1 MPTATFIATTRYPK
15 ADMILVTKW
24 FGTFL
29 CEPGSVLESKLFP
42 NDLGA
47 IAARMKRMRGR
58 EILEEEVELGRK
70 AKAVAERRLGSIA
83 KVVAFDST
91 FIRAEK
97 YGFDM
102 DLMRQ
107 ASMQLA
113 RESLSEEDP
122 GAYITEQVRAFDDLL
137 STCNLMSERLR
148 EWYGLYYPE
157 LERLVDDRR
166 YAELVALDPDRDAVA
181 AAAKG
186 DPSASVGA
194 AMSGEDLSSIQALAK
209 SAHETLK
216 TRDKIE
222 ASIQKKMR
230 EEAPNLS
237 AVAGPVIGARLISLA
252 GGLGRLAG
260 MPTSTVQL
268 LGAEKAMFRHLK
280 DKSRP
285 PKHGIIFQH
294 PQVHKAP
301 YWMRGKIARALAGKI
316 SIAVKVDFYGDSD
329 ISPDLLASLETRI
342 AEIRK
347 RYPAP
352 PKKPARGGKR
362 GGRNR

>member
-1 MPTATFIATTRYPK
+1 
-15 ADMILVTKW
+15 MILVTKW

-29 CEPGSVLESKLFP
+29 CEPGKVLESKLFP
-42 NDLGA
+42 NDLEA
-47 IAARMKRMRGR
+47 VASRMKRMRNR
-58 EILEEEVELGRK
+58 EVLEEEAELGRR
-70 AKAVAERRLGSIA
+70 AKGVAERRLGGIA

-102 DLMRQ
+102 DLLRQ
-107 ASMQLA
+107 ATMQLA
-113 RESLSEEDP
+113 RESLTEEDP
-122 GAYITEQVRAFDDLL
+122 GAYITEQVRAFDDLI

-148 EWYGLYYPE
+148 EWYGLHYPE
-157 LERLVDDRR
+157 LERLIDERR
-166 YAELVALDPDRDAVA
+166 YAELVALDPKRSAVA
-181 AAAKG
+181 AAAGG
-186 DPSASVGA
+186 DSGASAGA
-194 AMSGEDLSSIQALAK
+194 AMSDEDLSSIQALAK
-209 SAHETLK
+209 STYDILK
-216 TRDKIE
+216 TRDKME
-222 ASIQKKMR
+222 SSIQKKMR

-237 AVAGPVIGARLISLA
+237 AIAGPVIGARLISLA

-285 PKHGIIFQH
+285 PKHGVIFQH
-294 PQVHKAP
+294 PEIHKAP
-301 YWMRGKIARALAGKI
+301 FWIRGKIARALAGKI
-316 SIAVKVDFYGDSD
+316 SIAVRVDFYGGAD
-329 ISPDLLASLETRI
+329 ISKELASSLEKRI

-347 RYPAP
+347 RYPNP

-362 GGRNR
+362 RGQAGGKNR

>member
-1 MPTATFIATTRYPK
+1 
-15 ADMILVTKW
+15 MILVTKW

-29 CEPGSVLESKLFP
+29 CEPGKVLESKLFP
-42 NDLGA
+42 NDLDS
-47 IAARMKRMRGR
+47 IASRMKRMRNR
-58 EILEEEVELGRK
+58 EVLEEETELGRR
-70 AKAVAERRLGSIA
+70 AKGVAERRLGSIA
-83 KVVAFDST
+83 KIVAFDST

-102 DLMRQ
+102 DLLRQ
-107 ASMQLA
+107 ATMQLA
-113 RESLSEEDP
+113 RESLTEEDP

-157 LERLVDDRR
+157 LERLVDERK
-166 YAELVALDPDRDAVA
+166 YAELVALDPKRKAVA
-181 AAAKG
+181 AAAGG
-186 DPSASVGA
+186 DSDGSAGA
-194 AMSGEDLSSIQALAK
+194 VMSDEDLVSIQALAK
-209 SAHETLK
+209 STHDIQK
-216 TRDKIE
+216 TRDKME
-222 ASIQKKMR
+222 SSIQKKMK

-237 AVAGPVIGARLISLA
+237 AIAGPVIGARLISLA
-252 GGLGRLAG
+252 GGLGRLAR

-285 PKHGIIFQH
+285 PKHGVIFQH
-294 PQVHKAP
+294 PEVHKAP

-316 SIAVKVDFYGDSD
+316 SIAARVDFYGGGDASKE
-329 ISPDLLASLETRI
+329 LALSLEKRI

-347 RYPAP
+347 RCPNP

-362 GGRNR
+362 RGQAGGRNR

>member
-1 MPTATFIATTRYPK
+1 
-15 ADMILVTKW
+15 MILVTKW

-29 CEPGSVLESKLFP
+29 CENGRVLESKLFP
-42 NDLGA
+42 NDLDS
-47 IAARMKRMRGR
+47 IASRMKRMRSR

-70 AKAVAERRLGSIA
+70 ASGVAERRLGSLS

-102 DLMRQ
+102 DLLRQ
-107 ASMQLA
+107 ATMQLA
-113 RESLSEEDP
+113 RESLTEEDP

-137 STCNLMSERLR
+137 STGNLMSERLR

-166 YAELVALDPDRDAVA
+166 YAELVSIDPDRNAVA

-186 DPSASVGA
+186 DPSSSVGA
-194 AMSGEDLSSIQALAK
+194 VMSEEDLSSIQALAK
-209 SAHETLK
+209 SAHEILK
-216 TRDKIE
+216 TRDKME
-222 ASIQKKMR
+222 SSIQKKMK

-252 GGLGRLAG
+252 RGLGRLAG

-294 PQVHKAP
+294 PEIHKAP
-301 YWMRGKIARALAGKI
+301 YWVRGKIARALAGKI
-316 SIAVKVDFYGDSD
+316 SIAAKVDFYGDSD
-329 ISPDLLASLETRI
+329 VSAELLSSLDKRI

-347 RYPAP
+347 RHPAP
-352 PKKPARGGKR
+352 PKNPARGGRGRGAK

>member
-1 MPTATFIATTRYPK
+1 
-15 ADMILVTKW
+15 MILVTKW

-29 CEPGSVLESKLFP
+29 CEQGKVLESRLFP
-42 NDLGA
+42 NDLES
-47 IAARMKRMRGR
+47 ISSRMRRMRNR
-58 EILEEEVELGRK
+58 EVLEEEAELGKR
-70 AKAVAERRLGSIA
+70 AKAVAERRLGVIA
-83 KVVAFDST
+83 KVIAFDST
-91 FIRAEK
+91 FIRSEK
-97 YGFDM
+97 YGFDP
-102 DLMRQ
+102 DLLRQ
-107 ASMQLA
+107 ATMRLA

-137 STCNLMSERLR
+137 STGNLMSERLR

-166 YAELVALDPDRDAVA
+166 YAELVALDPERESVA
-181 AAAKG
+181 ATAGG
-186 DPSASVGA
+186 DSSSSVGA
-194 AMSGEDLSSIQALAK
+194 MMSGEDLASIQALAR
-209 SAHETLK
+209 SASEILK
-216 TRDKIE
+216 TRDQME
-222 ASIQKKMR
+222 ASIQKKMA

-252 GGLGRLAG
+252 GGQGRLAG
-260 MPTSTVQL
+260 MPTSTIQL

-294 PQVHKAP
+294 PHVHKAP

-316 SIAVKVDFYGDSD
+316 SIAAKVDYYGSDD
-329 ISPDLLASLETRI
+329 ISSQLISSLEARI

-347 RYPAP
+347 RCPAP
-352 PKKPARGGKR
+352 PKKPARGGKGKVRR
-362 GGRNR
+362 GGGNR